1 MKQVFINKFKA
12 LLAIA
17 FSISVV
23 WGTALAQEETEPA
36 RSSNLVG
43 SALPANA
50 QRVSPQSVPAEINDT
65 LDKIVAGGEG
75 KVRRGGTEVLVWAG
89 AGYKKANAAQISG
102 QLQNNWKADGWTFE
116 AGGEQDGV
124 TLFSLIKTGG
134 ETRAVIGFY
143 GATDEAFI
151 LAITELLK
159 AEGGSANVSS
169 GEQSRNTQTDP
180 QIRVEEPARQT
191 SVQSSTGVTLRDLV
205 GKWEKK
211 STMGG
216 RVNANTG
223 VYLGSSGNYESYEF
237 AADGSVAYSSLISV
251 QQGACNLSAFSQSR
265 GRASVSGSEMT
276 ISLGAG
282 TIDRKDTCNA
292 SGDYKR
298 ATKATGF
305 TYEWTVGKDEYG
317 VTQLTLTQSNGEKY
331 YYRKVK

>member
-17 FSISVV
+17 FCLGGV
-23 WGTALAQEETEPA
+23 WGTAMAQETEPA

-50 QRVSPQSVPAEINDT
+50 QRVLPQSVPAEVNDT
-65 LDKIVAGGEG
+65 LEKIVASGEG

-89 AGYKKANAAQISG
+89 AGYKKADAPQISR
-102 QLQNNWKADGWTFE
+102 QLQNNWKTDGWAFE
-116 AGGEQDGV
+116 IGGEQDGV

-143 GATDEAFI
+143 GATDEAFV

-159 AEGGSANVSS
+159 AEGGTNVS
-169 GEQSRNTQTDP
+169 GEQSQNTETESQT
-180 QIRVEEPARQT
+180 RVEEPARQT
-191 SVQSSTGVTLRDLV
+191 PVQSSSGATLRDLV

-251 QQGACNLSAFSQSR
+251 QQGGCNLSAFSQSR

>member
-17 FSISVV
+17 LCVSVV
-23 WGTALAQEETEPA
+23 WGTALAQEEMEPA

-43 SALPANA
+43 AALPANA
-50 QRVSPQSVPAEINDT
+50 QRVSPQSVPAEVNET
-65 LDKIVAGGEG
+65 LDKIVSGGEG

-89 AGYKKANAAQISG
+89 AGYKKANAPQISR
-102 QLQNNWKADGWTFE
+102 QLQNNWKADGWAFE
-116 AGGEQDGV
+116 IGGEQDGV
-124 TLFSLIKTGG
+124 TLFSLIKSGG

-143 GATDEAFI
+143 GATDEAFV

-159 AEGGSANVSS
+159 VEGGSANVG
-169 GEQSRNTQTDP
+169 GEQSQNTETEP
-180 QIRVEEPARQT
+180 ETRIEEPTRQAP
-191 SVQSSTGVTLRDLV
+191 VQSSTGGATLRDLV
-205 GKWEKK
+205 GKWERK

-251 QQGACNLSAFSQSR
+251 QQGGCNLSAFSQSR
-265 GRASVSGSEMT
+265 GRANVSGSEMT
-276 ISLGAG
+276 VNLGAG

-298 ATKATGF
+298 ATKATGY

-317 VTQLTLTQSNGEKY
+317 VIQLTMTQPDGSKY